1 MLLIKNQLI
10 MKLLFTIVAMLFFGV
25 AYCQSPQPISD
36 WKPIAKK
43 DLENQREVFEGKETV
58 YDELAETLSAISVT
72 REREYD
78 SIVNLLRGIVP
89 ELDEL
94 YSKRAK
100 SIAFYE
106 VKGVESDTLLV
117 YFPKPKYKPSGIE
130 SVNETATADNK
141 VAEIDDEEGKEVY
154 IMFGKGKI
162 IRPAGIENEDAKMI
176 LNEFFSENS
185 ESHLGDFEIPA
196 HRQKIA
202 IHLRDTT
209 IGRLINSEKKQYIG
223 NNIEYLYFESV
234 KVSIRE
240 GAMYDIRLV
249 MSDKENK
256 HKYYF
261 SNQVPI
267 SLLRY
272 MKVASRSYLS
282 NRMNISNNPNEVTDR
297 SYENYGVIISDV
309 LRYFNTTGN
318 NFVPDDEDYCFPP
331 PTDVENK
338 NPNAVRIYKIK
349 QDTNL
354 QNILELRTYTDF
366 FGLFDND
373 SPNGLVQ
380 IEGKADFYLAP
391 FQINSYFPF
400 VLFKKITPYVN
411 FSRIDEDLREVAL
424 DPVQDMSDVYSIH
437 RPLDVLEKTYL
448 DMGVITDIVG
458 FSITKEFPFSL
469 NLYVPVRYKVAALGW
484 DEEGRENF
492 KTVGVGIGARI
503 EAKRFN
509 NFGFTHSVEWTNY
522 NHINRFDNLLIPK
535 NFWVFGNESEIFYYP
550 NKSKK
555 QSIFLR
561 LRSYLNNTDG
571 EDSFFQLQFGYRFA
585 IGLNK
590 K

>member
-1 MLLIKNQLI
+1 
-10 MKLLFTIVAMLFFGV
+10 MKLLFTSAAILFCV
-25 AYCQSPQPISD
+25 TVYSQDPQSIND
-36 WKPIAKK
+36 WKPIAKQ
-43 DLENQREVFEGKETV
+43 DLKSQKEIFEGKEIV
-58 YDELAETLSAISVT
+58 YDELKETLSTISVT
-72 REREYD
+72 RQNDYD
-78 SIVNLLRGIVP
+78 SIVNLLRGVVP
-89 ELDEL
+89 QLDEL
-94 YSKRAK
+94 YAKREK
-100 SIAFYE
+100 SISFYE
-106 VKGVESDTLLV
+106 MKGIVADTLLA
-117 YFPKPKYKPSGIE
+117 YFPKPKYTPLSSE
-130 SVNETATADNK
+130 SADEANTPESDI
-141 VAEIDDEEGKEVY
+141 AEEEEDKEVY
-154 IMFGKGKI
+154 ILFGNGKI
-162 IRPAGIENEDAKMI
+162 IRPAGIKNEDAKMI

-196 HRQKIA
+196 HRQKIEL
-202 IHLRDTT
+202 HLRDTEKSL
-209 IGRLINSEKKQYIG
+209 IINSEKNLYEEKEEDK
-223 NNIEYLYFESV
+223 NKPEYLYFESV

-240 GAMYDIRLV
+240 GAMYDIRV
-249 MSDKENK
+249 MMSDKENK

-272 MKVASRSYLS
+272 MKVASTTYLS
-282 NRMNISNNPNEVTDR
+282 NRINNANNPNEVTDT
-297 SYENYGVIISDV
+297 SYKDYGVILSDV

-338 NPNAVRIYKIK
+338 NPNAVRVYKIK

-366 FGLFDND
+366 LGLFDSD

-391 FQINSYFPF
+391 FQTNSFFPL
-400 VLFKKITPYVN
+400 VLFKKTTPYVN
-411 FSRIDEDLREVAL
+411 FSRIDEDLREVVL
-424 DPVQDMSDVYSIH
+424 DPVENNQGMYSIH
-437 RPLDVLEKTYL
+437 RPLDVLEKAYL
-448 DMGVITDIVG
+448 DMGVITDVLG

-469 NLYVPVRYKVAALGW
+469 NVYVPIRYKVAALGW
-484 DEEGRENF
+484 DEDNNGSENF
-492 KTVGVGIGARI
+492 KTVGTGIGVRI

-522 NHINRFDNLLIPK
+522 NHINKYDNLEMPR
-535 NFWVFGNESEIFYYP
+535 NFWVFANESEIFYYP
-550 NKSKK
+550 NKTKK

-590 K
+590 KQ